1 MGPGILN
8 FPCDTSAAGLWTTL
22 GVKKCFSTSKFYV
35 RKLNRYNTTFLIFHL
50 FACFLKRK
58 KNLILKID
66 VVKISLFIKYFFQ
79 IAIALPGA
87 ICGFCTKKNPYK
99 GSIKKP
105 T

>member
-1 MGPGILN
+1 MAKVSELQLYIHPSNEYSVLTSYMFKFSLGIIIRI
-8 FPCDTSAAGLWTTL
+8 FD
-22 GVKKCFSTSKFYV
+22 FSSFC
-35 RKLNRYNTTFLIFHL
+35 L
-50 FACFLKRK
+50 FSQKK